1 MARKTDTDLKLTQ
14 LPQTPSVVSS
24 KPADILALLLAGIQ
38 KADAEVGR
46 GLSLTSAVQ
55 LSRSWIDRR
64 HKTLGFGRIAEVF
77 KDLGYSHA
85 NAKNVRQAYDSED
98 TALVR
103 ELAKTEEGRSF
114 LEALDAI
121 INGEPAAADAKA
133 HRIPPAA
140 PAPASSKKTKDK
152 GRGTDTRKAT
162 SARKAASAP
171 ANPPMRTD
179 NIEPTPQFE
188 ARADA
193 PKPVILRRL
202 E

>member
-1 MARKTDTDLKLTQ
+1 MPCKTDTDLKLTQ
-14 LPQTPSVVSS
+14 LPENPVGRLEQTDRHFGFAPR
-24 KPADILALLLAGIQ
+24 GIRRPTR
-38 KADAEVGR
+38 KVGR
-46 GLSLTSAVQ
+46 GLTSAAQ

-64 HKTLGFGRIAEVF
+64 HKTLGFGRIADF
-77 KDLGYSHA
+77 QNLGYRAA

-140 PAPASSKKTKDK
+140 AAPRLRRRQRTRDGADAPQGNFRPKQRAPPPTRRCGPTTPEPTTAIRGRRMRQARHPASS
-152 GRGTDTRKAT
+152 R
-162 SARKAASAP
+162 
-171 ANPPMRTD
+171 
-179 NIEPTPQFE
+179 
-188 ARADA
+188 
-193 PKPVILRRL
+193 
-202 E
+202 